1 MNRSAVL
8 AVLAAVLLACAA
20 GAAQA
25 QQAPTILFVGNSFTY
40 GHGSAARYYR
50 ADTVTDLNDEGI
62 GGVPALFKSFA
73 DQAGLDYD
81 VFLETRGGSGF
92 EFHLENR
99 MAQLTSRPWAFVVA
113 HGQSTLDLQNPGD
126 PTKFL
131 ETGRQF
137 VEVLARNSPDTDI
150 YLTATWSRADEV
162 YPEGGAWRGQ
172 PIEKMALD
180 VRAAYD
186 QLTGLP
192 GVAAIIPVGEAWNR
206 AMREGVADPN
216 PYDGISQGQ
225 LNLWT
230 FDHYHASAAGY
241 YLEALVVFGNVT
253 GRDPRSLGRGEC
265 SGFELGFSADQV
277 EALQRVAY
285 DELAAQGITTSAPEG
300 AEPATRQVRCA
311 AA

>member
-1 MNRSAVL
+1 MPFLKRGGAL
-8 AVLAAVLLACAA
+8 ALLLTCVA
-20 GAAQA
+20 GATQA

-40 GHGSAARYYR
+40 GHGSAARFYR
-50 ADTVTDLNDEGI
+50 AETVTDLNDEGI
-62 GGVPALFKSFA
+62 GGVPALFKSFS
-73 DQAGLDYD
+73 DQAGLEYD

-92 EFHLENR
+92 EFHLEER
-99 MAQLTSRPWAFVVA
+99 MAQLTSRPWDFVVA

-126 PTKFL
+126 PTKFV

-137 VEVLARNSPDTDI
+137 VEAMVRNNPRSRV

-162 YPEGGAWRGQ
+162 YPEDGAWNGQ
-172 PIEKMALD
+172 PIERMALD

-186 QLTGLP
+186 RLSGLP
-192 GVAAIIPVGEAWNR
+192 GVAGINPVGEAWNR
-206 AMREGVADPN
+206 AMRDGVADPN
-216 PYDGISQGQ
+216 PYDGVAEGQ

-265 SGFELGFSADQV
+265 SGFELGFSATEV

-285 DELAAQGITTSAPEG
+285 EELVAQGIAMSAPES
-300 AEPATRQVRCA
+300 AEPAARQVRCGA
-311 AA
+311 A